1 MKRNIIKQKTA
12 YTITLPIKWVRDHNL
27 EGKEEINIEEQEG
40 KLMLSSEKQTRKKT
54 IKIKLEEINQ
64 EYIRIII
71 ENHYLKGYDEIEL
84 ESQDKKAIKQI
95 QKVVSNLNGMEI
107 TTQKNN
113 KYTISQTSKPTGDEV
128 STLLSRTI
136 NIIKYTLEILNENI
150 QGNVYDREEEVEQ
163 LTKDVR
169 RFMLFCTRALHKLG
183 IVSRE
188 EESFAHLFLERLIL
202 IQHNQNYMYKNLSKV
217 QTKFVRKEVIELF
230 KKAKK
235 QFELFVKQCNSQN
248 IKEFAKITR
257 IWEEIYKEHK
267 IHTKNSIEES
277 IITFHTMVLSKLLF
291 LISQPSLT
299 AQFKNLR
306 KHQII

>member
-1 MKRNIIKQKTA
+1 MRRNIIKQKTA
-12 YTITLPIKWVRDHNL
+12 YTITLPIKWIRDHNL
-27 EGKEEINIEEQEG
+27 KAKGEINIEEQEG
-40 KLMLSSEKQTRKKT
+40 KLILSTEKQTRKKT
-54 IKIKLEEINQ
+54 AKIKLEETNQ

-71 ENHYLKGYDEIEL
+71 ENHYLKGYDDIEL
-84 ESQDKKAIKQI
+84 ESQDNKATKQI
-95 QKVVSNLNGMEI
+95 QKVVSNLNGFEI

-136 NIIKYTLEILNENI
+136 NIIKYTLEII
-150 QGNVYDREEEVEQ
+150 QESIGENVYDRKDEVEQ

-183 IVSRE
+183 IINRE

-202 IQHNQNYMYKNLSKV
+202 IQHNQNYMYQKLSKIK
-217 QTKFVRKEVIELF
+217 TKNVRKEVIKLF

-235 QFELFVKQCNSQN
+235 QFELFVKQCNSQD
-248 IKEFAKITR
+248 IKELAKITSL
-257 IWEEIYKEHK
+257 WEEIYNDNK
-267 IHTKNSIEES
+267 IYTKNSTEES
-277 IITFHTMVLSKLLF
+277 IIIFHSKVLSKLIF

-299 AQFKNLR
+299 TQFKNL
-306 KHQII
+306 KK